1 MLVTRSFPF
10 LLTLWAVAFSLPKI
24 SLPASETGP
33 MTINLVQG
41 YTFDPHEK
49 PPVLPQGLSATGYS
63 GEYSYCLVQFPGP
76 ILPAWKKAVERRG
89 VELLWYVPRYAFVAR
104 VPTAA
109 MKTIAALPEVRWL
122 GLDQPAYKLCPGL
135 EKAEGR
141 QTLIVVFHQKENERA
156 LLADLYALG
165 ASNMLTEFNAW
176 NKSVKLDVDASRI
189 PAIARLNGVYWIEPY
204 SEMTPDN
211 RDVQWV
217 NQRGYSATDTTR
229 TIWHKGVYGRG
240 MLVALTDGPMDI
252 AHDQFRDTVNNT
264 PGPDHRKVVAYRG
277 TQGTDSHGTH
287 TTGTLCGSDD
297 EVGGTSL
304 HDGLAKGARVFFQNF
319 NSFPSGWDMNIFF
332 RGPDS
337 GLDVSIDSLRALNN
351 SMSYSRKDDTLNTY
365 VFTDMTA
372 DQFVWGHRKFMH
384 CNSMGNLGNN
394 RMGHPVMAKNI
405 IAVGATG
412 NGTECR
418 TLASFSS
425 RGPTTDGRRKPQLV
439 SPGDPVI
446 SARRSYPSSYREMSG
461 TSMSTPNM
469 AAAMALIR
477 SYFRLGYYPTGD
489 TLSGTPMEI
498 SAALNKAVGI
508 VGADNDILGY
518 TVPDNNVGWGR
529 VDLDSSLYFAG
540 DTSRLWVMDDT
551 AGLETG
557 DSVLV
562 PLDVT
567 GADRPFRVTL
577 CWSDYPGT
585 MQASVI
591 LVNDLDLTIVSPTAV
606 EYKGNVYSSGQS
618 DTGGVSDTLNVEE
631 CTRVNSPE
639 VGLWTIKVKARN
651 IPEGPQPFAL
661 AVIGMLGEAE
671 FHDVAATFI
680 LAPTDTVDSGDVVSP
695 KAEVRNL
702 GTFDETFNVRFAIG
716 DDYSDTVGLTLEAGG
731 VDTVEFASWDALP
744 LGTFAVTCSTGLAAD
759 TNPGNDAARDS
770 VVVRSQAG
778 IEDDRSL
785 PRVFSLDRAAPNPF
799 GGSTVIRYAVPRLT
813 PAKLSVYSA
822 TGALV
827 RTLANSDLE
836 PGYYSTVWNGR
847 DGSGRLVPSG
857 IYLYRLEADD
867 FSATGKVLLSR

>member
-1 MLVTRSFPF
+1 MLVTRPVAFV
-10 LLTLWAVAFSLPKI
+10 LTLWAVAFSLPKI
-24 SLPASETGP
+24 SLPVSETGP

-41 YTFDPHEK
+41 YTFDPLEK
-49 PPVLPQGLSATGYS
+49 SPVLPQGLSASDSS
-63 GEYSYCLVQFPGP
+63 GKYSYCLVQFPGP
-76 ILPAWKKAVERRG
+76 IRPEWRRAVERRG

-109 MKTIAALPEVRWL
+109 AKTIADLPEVRWL
-122 GLDQPAYKLCPGL
+122 GPNQPAYKLCPGL

-141 QTLIVVFHQKENERA
+141 QTLIVVFHHQENEQD
-156 LLADLYALG
+156 LLSDLYALG
-165 ASNMLTEFNAW
+165 ASNVLTEFNAW
-176 NKSVKLDVDASRI
+176 NKSVKLDVDAEQI

-211 RDVQWV
+211 VDVQWV
-217 NQRGYSATDTTR
+217 NQRGYSASDTTR

-240 MLVALTDGPMDI
+240 MLVALTDGPMNI
-252 AHDQFRDTVNNT
+252 AHDQFRDTVDNT

-277 TQGTDSHGTH
+277 DQGSDSHGTH

-297 EVGGTSL
+297 EAGGTSL
-304 HDGLAKGARVFFQNF
+304 YDGLAKGARVFFQNF
-319 NSFPSGWDMNIFF
+319 NNLPTDWDMNIFF

-351 SMSYSRKDDTLNTY
+351 SMSYSRKDTYNTY

-372 DQFVWGHRKFMH
+372 DQFVWGHRKFTH
-384 CNSMGNLGNN
+384 CNSMGNLNNN
-394 RMGHPVMAKNI
+394 RMGHPVNAKNI
-405 IAVGATG
+405 ISVGATK
-412 NGTECR
+412 NGTDCR
-418 TLASFSS
+418 TLATFES
-425 RGPTTDGRRKPQLV
+425 RGPTADGRRKPQLV
-439 SPGDPVI
+439 SPGDPVY
-446 SARRSYPSSYREMSG
+446 SARSSNPSGYREMSG

-469 AAAMALIR
+469 TAAMALIR
-477 SYFRLGYYPTGD
+477 NYFRLGYYPTGD

-508 VGADNDILGY
+508 VGADNDISGY

-540 DTSRLWVMDDT
+540 DTSKLWVLDDT
-551 AGLETG
+551 VGLETG
-557 DSVLV
+557 DSVLI

-567 GADRPFRVTL
+567 GADKPFRVTL

-591 LVNDLDLTIVSPTAV
+591 LVNDLDLTVISPTAV
-606 EYKGNVYSSGQS
+606 EYKGNIYSGGES
-618 DTGGVSDTLNVEE
+618 DTGGVYDSLNVEE

-639 VGLWTIKVKARN
+639 VGLWTIKVRARN
-651 IPEGPQPFAL
+651 IPQGPQPFAL
-661 AVIGMLGEAE
+661 AAIGMLGEAE

-680 LAPTDTVDSGDVVSP
+680 LAPADTVDSGAVVFP
-695 KAEVRNL
+695 RAEVRNL
-702 GTFDETFNVRFAIG
+702 GTFDETFDVRFAFG

-731 VDTVEFASWDALP
+731 VDTVEFTGWDALT

-759 TNPGNDAARDS
+759 TNPGNDAAGDS
-770 VVVRSQAG
+770 VVVRSLAG
-778 IEDDRSL
+778 IEDGRDL

-799 GGSTVIRYAVPRLT
+799 GGRTTIRYALPRLT
-813 PAKLSVYSA
+813 PARLSVYSA

-827 RTLANSDLE
+827 RTLADGRLE
-836 PGYYSTVWNGR
+836 PGYYAAVWDGR
-847 DGSGRLVPSG
+847 DGAGRSVAAG
-857 IYLYRLEADD
+857 IYLYRLEAGD